1 MRKRYGLKGLAVLAL
16 CVPVMLLSSCMST
29 REYLKTQKTLYE
41 DDVVIEETSQLSRD
55 GKILET
61 TNTKY
66 YDLAEVCTE
75 MRSDGETMTMDTFT
89 AVKESSSKK
98 TSDTITFSLVEHR
111 SDKAGRKAESVVL
124 GKKTVQVKEGKLVS
138 DVSDIKGDKF
148 SEEMEKVF
156 SESVE
161 KMVAAMYEKPSLEE
175 DVLPAKKVQKHQEV
189 AKSEKV
195 IVQSVPNGKF
205 IFYSVAGKPFVI
217 AGVTAWNVLKC
228 GGYAL
233 VNFLGGYN
241 MVTGNGNGSFWVL
254 PSFKKSREKAAV
266 AKEANK
272 IQYYPEYHLPFTN
285 NHIIVEKYDRDISI
299 LALEGEN
306 AEEIVPVERFEYDN
320 TMSVERSSKADAA
333 STAAVGG
340 VIGTVVTIPVSV
352 TTWVGGAVLGVY
364 SSINQ

>member
-1 MRKRYGLKGLAVLAL
+1 MRKGWKAFAALAL

-41 DDVVIEETSQLSRD
+41 DDVAIEESYQISRD
-55 GKILET
+55 GKVLET
-61 TNTKY
+61 KNTKY
-66 YDLAEVCTE
+66 YDLSDVRTE
-75 MRSDGETMTMDTFT
+75 MWSDGETMKMDTFT
-89 AVKESSSKK
+89 AVKESSSKES
-98 TSDTITFSLVEHR
+98 SDLITFSLVEHR
-111 SDKAGRKAESVVL
+111 SDKAGRRAESLVL
-124 GKKTVQVKEGKLVS
+124 GKKTVKAKDGKLLS
-138 DVSDIKGDKF
+138 KDADAKGDKF

-156 SESVE
+156 SESLE
-161 KMVAAMYEKPSLEE
+161 TMVAAMYEKPLLEE
-175 DVLPAKKVQKHQEV
+175 AEALPAKTVAKRQEV

-195 IVQSVPNGKF
+195 IVESVPNGKY
-205 IFYSVAGKPFVI
+205 IFYTIAGKPFVI

-233 VNFLGGYN
+233 ANFVGGYN
-241 MVTGNGNGSFWVL
+241 MVAGNGKGSLWVL
-254 PSFKKSREKAAV
+254 PSYKKSKEKADV

-272 IQYYPEYHLPFTN
+272 IKYYPEYHLPFTN

-299 LALEGEN
+299 LALEGEG
-306 AEEIVPVERFEYDN
+306 AEEIVPIERFEYDN

-340 VIGTVVTIPVSV
+340 VVGTVVTIPVSV
-352 TTWVGGAVLGVY
+352 ATWVGGAVVGVY